1 VVPRTHSVQADRE
14 IQPTMADHD
23 QKTYITG
30 EKATSGSDNAPVYER
45 GESGVVQDLHNNE
58 DYYAMSRMG
67 RLGLTADSFRRR
79 EETEANK
86 HNKLNQTMKGR
97 HLHMIAIGGSIGAGL
112 FVGTG
117 SALRRGGPA
126 ALIIDY
132 MIIGVMMFNVV
143 FALGE
148 MALMYPVSG
157 GFYVLVTR
165 FVDPSWGFA
174 MGWNYFLQWFFILPF
189 EIVVA
194 SFTINYWTEGSIS
207 PAVWMAVFL
216 VALTVISVFGGLGY
230 AEEEFW
236 SSFLKLSGIIT
247 FIIIGMVLVAG
258 GGPKSG
264 AYGEYWGTRLFQKD
278 GGFKNGFKGFC
289 SVFVTAAFAFAG
301 TELIGLA
308 ASESKTPMQ
317 TLPSACKQVFWRITL
332 FYILS
337 LLFVGLLIDADDE
350 RLIGGEAFANSQA
363 SPFVLV
369 GKDAH
374 LHGYDH
380 FINTII
386 VVSVISIG
394 LSGVYGGSRTLTAMA
409 EQGYAPKI
417 FDYVDRAGRPLYSTI
432 LVLVVGLLAFAGTE
446 PKSGQELFDWLLGIS
461 GLAALFTWGS
471 ICLAHIRFRM
481 AWKRQGH
488 TLEEIP
494 FKAAL
499 GVVGSYIGLGL
510 AILVFIAQMY
520 VAIWPVGGGPDGGE
534 LNDANGF
541 FKTCLAFPVVV
552 FFWIAGYI
560 WKRPKFLTI
569 DNIDLDSG
577 RRDIDWELHRSIQE
591 KRARANIFMKI
602 CYKLF

>member
-1 VVPRTHSVQADRE
+1 VVPVLLVCTETASH
-14 IQPTMADHD
+14 TMAE
-23 QKTYITG
+23 KNLYTTG
-30 EKATSGSDNAPVYER
+30 EDKASAGSDNAPVYER
-45 GESGVVQDLHNNE
+45 GETGVANVTDFHNND
-58 DYYAMSRMG
+58 DYYSLGFWG
-67 RLGLTADSFRRR
+67 RAGLTAESFKRRQD
-79 EETEANK
+79 TDANR

-126 ALIIDY
+126 SLIIDY
-132 MIIGVMMFNVV
+132 SIIGVMMFNVV

-174 MGWNYFLQWFFILPF
+174 MGWNYFLQWVFILPF

-194 SFTINYWTEGSIS
+194 SFTINYWTEGSVH
-207 PAVWMAVFL
+207 PAVFMAIFL
-216 VALTVISVFGGLGY
+216 ALMIFISIFGALGY

-236 SSFLKLSGIIT
+236 SSFLKLTAIIT
-247 FIIIGMVLVAG
+247 FLVIGVVLVCG
-258 GGPKSG
+258 GGPEKGIYSK
-264 AYGEYWGTRLFQKD
+264 YWGNRYFKD
-278 GGFKNGFKGFC
+278 QGGFRNGFKGFC

-308 ASESKTPMQ
+308 ASESKTPLQ
-317 TLPSACKQVFWRITL
+317 TLPSACKQVFWRVTL

-337 LLFVGLLIDADDE
+337 LTFVGLLVSADDE
-350 RLIGGEAFANSQA
+350 RLIGGNAFANSQA

-369 GKDAH
+369 GKDAG
-374 LHGYDH
+374 LIGYDH
-380 FINTII
+380 FINAVIMI
-386 VVSVISIG
+386 SVVSIG

-417 FDYVDRAGRPLYSTI
+417 FDYVDRAGRPLFSTAII
-432 LVLVVGLLAFAGTE
+432 LAIGFLAFAGSTGG
-446 PKSGQELFDWLLGIS
+446 KAAQDLFDWLLSIS

-510 AILVFIAQMY
+510 SILVFIAQMY
-520 VAIWPVGGGPDGGE
+520 VAIYPVGGGPDGE
-534 LNDANGF
+534 LNDAEGF

-552 FFWIAGYI
+552 AFWVGGYI

-577 RRDIDWELHRSIQE
+577 RREIDWELHRSIQE
-591 KRARANIFMKI
+591 KRARANMFMKV

>member
-1 VVPRTHSVQADRE
+1 MGMTP
-14 IQPTMADHD
+14 
-23 QKTYITG
+23 
-30 EKATSGSDNAPVYER
+30 
-45 GESGVVQDLHNNE
+45 ES
-58 DYYAMSRMG
+58 
-67 RLGLTADSFRRR
+67 FKRRPD
-79 EETEANK
+79 TEANR
-86 HNKLNQTMKGR
+86 HNKLNQTMKSR

-126 ALIIDY
+126 SLIIDY
-132 MIIGVMMFNVV
+132 IIIGVMMFNVV

-148 MALMYPVSG
+148 MALLYPVSG
-157 GFYVLVTR
+157 GFYILVTR

-174 MGWNYFLQWFFILPF
+174 MGWNYFLQWVFILPF

-194 SFTINYWTEGSIS
+194 SFTINYWTQGSVS
-207 PAVWMAVFL
+207 PAVFMAVFL
-216 VALTVISVFGGLGY
+216 VALIFINCFGALGY

-236 SSFLKLSGIIT
+236 SSFLKLSAIIT
-247 FIIIGMVLVAG
+247 FLVTGFVLVLG
-258 GGPKSG
+258 GGPAG
-264 AYGEYWGTRLFQKD
+264 GQYDEYWGTRLFQESA
-278 GGFKNGFKGFC
+278 FKNGFQGFC

-308 ASESKTPMQ
+308 ASESKTPLQ

-332 FYILS
+332 FYVLS
-337 LLFVGLLIDADDE
+337 LLFVGLLISADDPN
-350 RLIGGEAFANSQA
+350 LIGDQAFANSQA

-369 GKDAH
+369 GKYAG
-374 LHGYDH
+374 LVGYDH
-380 FINTII
+380 FINFVIM
-386 VVSVISIG
+386 VSVISIG

-409 EQGYAPKI
+409 EQGYAPKF
-417 FDYVDRAGRPLYSTI
+417 FDYVDRSGRPLWSTL
-432 LVLVVGLLAFAGTE
+432 LVLAVGFLAFAGTE
-446 PKSGQELFDWLLGIS
+446 PESGQQLFDWLLSIS

-488 TLEEIP
+488 TLDEIP

-499 GVVGSYIGLGL
+499 GVFGSYIGLGL
-510 AILVFIAQMY
+510 SILVFIAQMY
-520 VAIWPVGGGPDGGE
+520 VAIWPVGGGPSGE
-534 LNDANGF
+534 PGSVNDAEGF
-541 FKTCLAFPVVV
+541 FMACLAFPVVV
-552 FFWIAGYI
+552 AFWIGGYL

-577 RRDIDWELHRSIQE
+577 RREIDWELHRKMEE
-591 KRARANIFMKI
+591 KRANANLFMRI

>member
-1 VVPRTHSVQADRE
+1 MEKDTHSGSSDKAFDAKAVPVPAYG
-14 IQPTMADHD
+14 TDHEAAVGTIHVD
-23 QKTYITG
+23 
-30 EKATSGSDNAPVYER
+30 GS
-45 GESGVVQDLHNNE
+45 NNE
-58 DYYAMSRMG
+58 DYYKLSFWGRM
-67 RLGLTADSFRRR
+67 GLTAESFKRRPDNDG
-79 EETEANK
+79 NK
-86 HNKLNQTMKGR
+86 HNKLNQTMKSR

-126 ALIIDY
+126 ALLIDY

-148 MALMYPVSG
+148 MSLLYPVSG
-157 GFYVLVTR
+157 GFYTLVSR

-194 SFTINYWTEGSIS
+194 SFTINYWTQGSVN
-207 PAVWMAVFL
+207 PGVWMAVFL
-216 VALTVISVFGGLGY
+216 IALIFISVFGTLGY

-236 SSFLKLSGIIT
+236 SSFLKLTAIVT
-247 FIIIGMVLVAG
+247 FIVIGLVLVLG
-258 GGPKSG
+258 GGPSNG
-264 AYGEYWGTRLFQKD
+264 QYSEFWGGKLIAEN
-278 GGFKNGFKGFC
+278 GFKNGFKGFC

-308 ASESKTPMQ
+308 ASESKTPLQ

-337 LLFVGLLIDADDE
+337 LLFVGLLVSADDE
-350 RLIGGEAFANSQA
+350 NLIGGNAFANSQA

-369 GKDAH
+369 GKYAG
-374 LHGYDH
+374 LKGYDH
-380 FINTII
+380 FINAVI

-394 LSGVYGGSRTLTAMA
+394 LSGVYGGSRTLTALA
-409 EQGYAPKI
+409 EQGYAPKV
-417 FDYVDRAGRPLYSTI
+417 FAYVDRSGRPLYSTI
-432 LVLVVGLLAFAGTE
+432 IVLAMGFLAFAGTE
-446 PKSGQELFDWLLGIS
+446 PESGQKLFDWLLSIS

-481 AWKRQGH
+481 AWKRQGR
-488 TLEEIP
+488 TMDEIP

-499 GVVGSYIGLGL
+499 GVPGSYIGLIL
-510 AILVFIAQMY
+510 SVLVFIAQMY

-534 LNDANGF
+534 LNDAEGF
-541 FKTCLAFPVVV
+541 FMNCLAFPVVIA
-552 FFWIAGYI
+552 FWIGGYI
-560 WKRPKFLTI
+560 WKRPAFLTI
-569 DNIDLDSG
+569 DKIDLDSG
-577 RRDIDWELHRSIQE
+577 RREIDWELHRAME
-591 KRARANIFMKI
+591 AKRANASLPMRIV
-602 CYKLF
+602 YKMF